1 MVIIMKSLL
10 MKSLIIVLLSVNTA
24 FAASAVDPLPSW
36 NDTAQKQAIITFV
49 EKVTK
54 EGTPNFV
61 PPAER
66 IVTFDNDGTL
76 WPENPTYF
84 PQAFTIDRIKALA
97 PQHPEWKEQ
106 PLFKAV
112 LEDDL
117 ESFFSAKPEE
127 RLALEGIVRAGYTTE
142 EFSQFVKDWS
152 VTAKHPKTGRLYKE
166 MVYQPMIELLTYLR
180 ANGFKTFIVSGG
192 WSDFIRPWAE
202 EVYGIPP
209 EQVVGSGF
217 KTQFELRNGK
227 PVLVFLPEINFIAE
241 GPDKVIGI
249 NQYIGRRPIASC
261 GNSDGDKEMLQLA
274 NAGSG
279 AHLALLVHHTDA
291 EREWAYDRTS
301 RMGRLDKALDEA
313 REKGWTVVDM
323 KNDWKIIYAFEKK
336 LK

>member
-1 MVIIMKSLL
+1 MNSLL
-10 MKSLIIVLLSVNTA
+10 MKIFIMVLLSVNTA
-24 FAASAVDPLPSW
+24 FATSTVDPLPSW
-36 NDTAQKQAIITFV
+36 NDTAKKQAIITFV
-49 EKVTK
+49 ETVTK
-54 EGTPNFV
+54 ENAPNFV

-76 WPENPTYF
+76 WPENPMYF
-84 PQAFTIDRIKALA
+84 PQAFTFDRIKALE
-97 PQHPEWKEQ
+97 PQHPEWKDQ
-106 PLFKAV
+106 PLLQAV
-112 LEDDL
+112 LRDDL
-117 ESFFSAKPEE
+117 ETLLSAKPEE

-142 EFSQFVKDWS
+142 EFAQLVKEWS

-217 KTQFELRNGK
+217 EMKFELRNDK
-227 PVLVFLPEINFIAE
+227 PVLVFSTKINFIAE
-241 GPDKVIGI
+241 GPGKVIGI

-261 GNSDGDKEMLQLA
+261 GNSDGDKEMLELA
-274 NAGSG
+274 SSG
-279 AHLALLVHHTDA
+279 NGACLALLVHHTDA

-301 RMGRLDKALDEA
+301 HVGRLDKALDEA
-313 REKGWTVVDM
+313 RKKGWIVVDM
-323 KNDWKIIYAFEKK
+323 KNDWKIIYAYEKK